1 MKQRFVPLPVTWI
14 LVNQGFVA
22 HDDSLVLMNNLD
34 LHRTISAFSLNST
47 HQAHCS
53 PEILP
58 YLFSTVTPCACLC
71 LRGPQTLVICLLT
84 GSLKQQLPSFY

>member
-47 HQAHCS
+47 HQAH
-53 PEILP
+53 
-58 YLFSTVTPCACLC
+58 
-71 LRGPQTLVICLLT
+71 
-84 GSLKQQLPSFY
+84 